1 MLSRRGG
8 GLTDYVKWDSLS
20 GLVASEGE
28 SVNILEEELRRVV
41 REVIRE
47 KFRRKIRR
55 LSGS

>member
-1 MLSRRGG
+1 M
-8 GLTDYVKWDSLS
+8 
-20 GLVASEGE
+20 ASEGE